1 MKFDICVQGAL
12 QHEKNKVSLRNLS
25 MTLRQ
30 IPVSVSEEKISNV
43 EAGLGRGK
51 EAVGLDTADGQ
62 SWSLLG
68 NAYLCHFFQVMNT
81 EKNNLW
87 ADIFNFAGVT
97 KSQDPEAGDVCL

>member
-1 MKFDICVQGAL
+1 
-12 QHEKNKVSLRNLS
+12 

-30 IPVSVSEEKISNV
+30 IPVSGSEEKISNV

-81 EKNNLW
+81 QKINFW
-87 ADIFNFAGVT
+87 TDVFNFAGVT
-97 KSQDPEAGDVCL
+97 KSQDLEAGDVLL